1 MSRVSS
7 QVNVLEDQQE
17 LAAAAAHRAETL
29 VEDELVELY
38 QSKKAYIDKVGPRM
52 CLYIRRN
59 TVNRRTWDS
68 LGRPAPASTRRGERC
83 ARASDGG

>member
-1 MSRVSS
+1 MSRLSS
-7 QVNVLEDQQE
+7 QVNVLEDQKE
-17 LAAAAAHRAETL
+17 LAAAAAQRAETL
-29 VEDELVELY
+29 VEEELVELY

-59 TVNRRTWDS
+59 TVTRRTWDS